1 MSLKL
6 ALERNGLGHL
16 HPEKLQ
22 YAKPAQYAL
31 LEAVSAGDPGCDS
44 GALLESVSRMLLS
57 LRAFRNHTAL
67 VAELEPLREA
77 LEQARRLAMRRTE
90 KEQAAMEALTRKRL
104 QKEKE
109 IIEQQKRQALE
120 RKEAYRLLDEELSG
134 RPTIGKPA
142 GAMELVSSSFAGG
155 EGESPEGA
163 ALGQG
168 EAQAKLAELA
178 QRISQREKERE
189 REPEQEQE
197 KGLAGPG
204 LEAEQ
209 AGHALWEGSHGV
221 PEPARSEGAPAAAE
235 GALGGADG
243 EQCSEDGREA
253 RLRRLERIEKER
265 RRLEQLRGQAGQQA
279 GAAEQKARSLE
290 LRKRTSESMKPHA
303 EFNKAQIAA
312 SEAWKQKRLFSVM
325 QGAKEVEPEG
335 NFAELGLPAT
345 VAGAFEAVKRS
356 SVRELGR
363 ILQADGDLFQA
374 CTESFNLLTQAAAL
388 GNAWICRTLLD
399 WGMDPNR
406 IDPGGKSAFARA
418 FESGSAETMDLL
430 FDRGACPNL
439 KFPCGDTLAHWM
451 VGRGQARD
459 LAGMV
464 KRYGLDLSVKGRD
477 GQSALEQLRRAAP
490 KKD

>member
-1 MSLKL
+1 M
-6 ALERNGLGHL
+6 ALDRNGLGHL

-57 LRAFRNHTAL
+57 LRAFRNHAAL

-109 IIEQQKRQALE
+109 IIEQQKRQAWE

-134 RPTIGKPA
+134 RPTVGKPA
-142 GAMELVSSSFAGG
+142 AEMELVSSSFACG
-155 EGESPEGA
+155 ENSPQDE
-163 ALGQG
+163 ALGQS
-168 EAQAKLAELA
+168 EALAKLAELSE
-178 QRISQREKERE
+178 RISQRER
-189 REPEQEQE
+189 EQE
-197 KGLAGPG
+197 KSRAEQG
-204 LEAEQ
+204 LEGDESGQ
-209 AGHALWEGSHGV
+209 ALWEGGQGGQ
-221 PEPARSEGAPAAAE
+221 EPAGGDARAGFEGAA
-235 GALGGADG
+235 GGSPPDQSG
-243 EQCSEDGREA
+243 QEA
-253 RLRRLERIEKER
+253 RLRRLEKIEKER
-265 RRLEQLRGQAGQQA
+265 RRLMELRGQAGQPA

-290 LRKRTSESMKPHA
+290 LRKKASESMKPHA

-312 SEAWKQKRLFSVM
+312 SEAWRQKRLFSVM
-325 QGAKEVEPEG
+325 QGAKEPEPEG
-335 NFAELGLPAT
+335 SFADLGLPVT

-374 CTESFNLLTQAAAL
+374 CAESYNLLTQAAAL

-439 KFPCGDTLAHWM
+439 RFPCGDTLAHWM
-451 VGRGQARD
+451 VERGLARD

-464 KRYGLDLSVKGRD
+464 KRYGLDLSVKGRQ
-477 GQSALEQLRRAAP
+477 GHSALEQLRRAGA